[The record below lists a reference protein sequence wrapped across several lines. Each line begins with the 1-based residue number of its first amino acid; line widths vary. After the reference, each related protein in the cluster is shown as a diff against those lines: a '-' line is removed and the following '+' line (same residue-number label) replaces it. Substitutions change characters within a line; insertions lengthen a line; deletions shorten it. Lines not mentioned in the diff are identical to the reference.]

1 MWDMDFIIEIMGVLA
16 QGGKVSNFQ
25 KSQLLEI
32 YWLLVWEQ
40 LNKIWPNR

>member
-16 QGGKVSNFQ
+16 QDGKVSNSQ

-40 LNKIWPNR
+40 LN